1 MGDGGGS
8 NENKL
13 GHDTQFMKLEK
24 KKKKDPERG
33 YNLSY
38 K

>member
-13 GHDTQFMKLEK
+13 GHNTQFMKLK
-24 KKKKDPERG
+24 KKKEPERG